1 MFARCTD
8 GAGNLFNKVVSLQVF
23 TKVLTHVVDKMLAKV
38 FFKVCGKVF
47 AKVIGKVFGEGGTVG
62 NLRW

>member
-1 MFARCTD
+1 MVLETCSTRWLA
-8 GAGNLFNKVVSLQVF
+8 LHVF
-23 TKVLTHVVDKMLAKV
+23 TKVLTHVVDKMLANV
-38 FFKVCGKVF
+38 FFKVSGKVF

>member
-1 MFARCTD
+1 MVLETCSTRWLA
-8 GAGNLFNKVVSLQVF
+8 LLVF

-38 FFKVCGKVF
+38 FFKVSGKVF